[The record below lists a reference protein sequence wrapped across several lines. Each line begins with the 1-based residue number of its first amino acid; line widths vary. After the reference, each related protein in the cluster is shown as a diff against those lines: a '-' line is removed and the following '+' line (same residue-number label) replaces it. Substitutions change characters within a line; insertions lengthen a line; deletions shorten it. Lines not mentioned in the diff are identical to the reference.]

1 MDNQSTNINEL
12 LDSNDESLVQ
22 EIINEMKQQQK
33 DNQKNTTDLQK
44 QFQSKMEA
52 VPQSVKQTSMNH
64 HPFLQNNSSKK
75 SNSDSNTL
83 NFSSITNIRFIKEF
97 TFIILLTYFLNTNI
111 VNKLLL
117 KIPQFVSSDNLNI
130 PNFIGILVKS
140 LIAGVLFILLKLVI

>member
-12 LDSNDESLVQ
+12 LDNNDESLVQ

-33 DNQKNTTDLQK
+33 DNKKNTTDLQK
-44 QFQSKMEA
+44 HFQSKMEA
-52 VPQSVKQTSMNH
+52 VPHSVKQTSMNH
-64 HPFLQNNSSKK
+64 HPFLQNNSSIK
-75 SNSDSNTL
+75 SNSNTL